1 MFVFLSICKGVL
13 ENHCEYCQIL
23 SLTLVFCFFLVLDDH
38 LQNHLVQNAIHMG
51 FSLSEIKSIM
61 QKKLQMSGA
70 SYTSVEDLVADL
82 ISAQKE
88 NLKEETPNEN
98 PLEQG
103 ELNCKTNVCILIS
116 GL

>member
-1 MFVFLSICKGVL
+1 
-13 ENHCEYCQIL
+13 
-23 SLTLVFCFFLVLDDH
+23 
-38 LQNHLVQNAIHMG
+38 MG

>member
-1 MFVFLSICKGVL
+1 
-13 ENHCEYCQIL
+13 
-23 SLTLVFCFFLVLDDH
+23 
-38 LQNHLVQNAIHMG
+38 MG

-103 ELNCKTNVCILIS
+103 ELT
-116 GL
+116 

>member
-1 MFVFLSICKGVL
+1 MQFLELAKFFFLFVFLSICKGVL
-13 ENHCEYCQIL
+13 ENYCEYCQIL
-23 SLTLVFCFFLVLDDH
+23 SLTPVFFFLVLDDH
-38 LQNHLVQNAIHMG
+38 LQNHLVQNAVHMG

-103 ELNCKTNVCILIS
+103 EFTKL
-116 GL
+116 